1 MSKSKYRDPI
11 KVDVADKFWDTFPPD
26 ETVDWDEEAQELVA
40 EMTERKRRQR
50 HFVQYAIEEGNK
62 YRPATKSTAILPP
75 GIYRISRDNH
85 GHFFAKQSLNTSDII
100 RFPNT
105 IADNV
110 ISEFKTFW
118 SKKDEYKSRGENH
131 KRGFLLWGPPGGG
144 KTCTVS
150 LIMKDFVKQGNVVF
164 EFNDY
169 VVDGLPS
176 FRTIEPDRKVMVVIE
191 DIDNFTK
198 HSDVEQILLQFL
210 DGSTPHVNTIMIA
223 TTNYPEELPDRI
235 INRPS
240 RFDRVAYI
248 GFPSEEDRAIY
259 LKKKSKKLTKKQ
271 IEKWVKDT
279 DGFTLAHV
287 KELIVSVEV
296 FGLKYENALARLTEM
311 RQKIADSSDY
321 TKRLRGT
328 QNLGFGQ

>member
-11 KVDVADKFWDTFPPD
+11 KVDVADKFWDTFPSPSP
-26 ETVDWDEEAQELVA
+26 VDWDEEAQELVA
-40 EMTERKRRQR
+40 EMTERKRRRR

-248 GFPSEEDRAIY
+248 GFPSEEDRA
-259 LKKKSKKLTKKQ
+259 KKLTKKQ